1 MYIIT
6 LDTAKNFECTLK
18 IQGASLN
25 KSKVNL
31 VIESN
36 DMDIRCRGTITEKG
50 KVNIPVKKLKGILEE
65 NSKGK
70 MYLEVIAEDSYFTP
84 YKTDYI
90 TELSKKVNLKENV
103 KITEVNQ
110 TVIADVTTN
119 HPENIINILK
129 ENNVDIF
136 NISHKSKST
145 QLIQS
150 YIGKHNIKKEEY
162 NKLMEQILSQL
173 ITVL

>member
-1 MYIIT
+1 MYTIQ

-25 KSKVNL
+25 KSRVNL
-31 VIESN
+31 VIEST
-36 DMDIRCRGTITEKG
+36 DMDIKCRGSINEKG
-50 KVNIPVKKLKGILEE
+50 KVTIPVKKLKGILEE

-70 MYLEVIAEDSYFTP
+70 MYLEVIADDSYFTP

-90 TELSKKVNLKENV
+90 AQISKKVNLEETIKVTDVNKTVTANV
-103 KITEVNQ
+103 
-110 TVIADVTTN
+110 TN

-136 NISHKSKST
+136 NISHKSKAS

-150 YIGKHNIKKEEY
+150 YIVKKNIKQQEY
-162 NKLMEQILSQL
+162 NQLMEQILSQL

>member
-50 KVNIPVKKLKGILEE
+50 KVSIPVKKLKGILEE

-150 YIGKHNIKKEEY
+150 YIVKNNIKKEEY

>member
-1 MYIIT
+1 MYTIT

-50 KVNIPVKKLKGILEE
+50 KVIIPVKKLKGILEE
-65 NSKGK
+65 NTKGK

-90 TELSKKVNLKENV
+90 TEVSKKVNLKENI

-110 TVIADVTTN
+110 TVTADVSTN

-136 NISHKSKST
+136 DISHKSKAS

-150 YIGKHNIKKEEY
+150 YIVKNNIRQQEY
-162 NKLMEQILSQL
+162 NQLMEQILSQL

>member
-90 TELSKKVNLKENV
+90 TEVSKKVNLKENV

-136 NISHKSKST
+136 KISHKSKST

-150 YIGKHNIKKEEY
+150 YIVKNNIKKEEY

>member
-6 LDTAKNFECTLK
+6 LDTAKNFECTVK

-50 KVNIPVKKLKGILEE
+50 KVSIPVKKLKGILEE

-150 YIGKHNIKKEEY
+150 YIVKNNIKKEEY

>member
-90 TELSKKVNLKENV
+90 TEVSKKVNLKENV

-150 YIGKHNIKKEEY
+150 YIVKNNIKKEEY

>member
-1 MYIIT
+1 MYTIT

-18 IQGASLN
+18 IQGASLT

-50 KVNIPVKKLKGILEE
+50 KVSIPVKKLKGILEE
-65 NSKGK
+65 NTKGK

-90 TELSKKVNLKENV
+90 TQVSKKVNLEESV
-103 KITEVNQ
+103 SVTDVNQ
-110 TVIADVTTN
+110 TVTADVSTN

-136 NISHKSKST
+136 DTKDKSKSS

-150 YIGKHNIKKEEY
+150 YITEHNISKEEY
-162 NKLMEQILSQL
+162 TKLMEQILSQL
-173 ITVL
+173 ITKL

>member
-90 TELSKKVNLKENV
+90 TEISKKVNLKENV

-110 TVIADVTTN
+110 TVTADVTTN

-150 YIGKHNIKKEEY
+150 YIVKNNIKKEEY

>member
-1 MYIIT
+1 MYTIT

-50 KVNIPVKKLKGILEE
+50 KVSIPVKKLKGILEE

-90 TELSKKVNLKENV
+90 TEVSKKVNLKENV

-110 TVIADVTTN
+110 TVIANVTTN

-150 YIGKHNIKKEEY
+150 YIVKNNIKKEEY

>member
-1 MYIIT
+1 MYTIT

-50 KVNIPVKKLKGILEE
+50 KVSIPVKKLKGILEE

>member
-1 MYIIT
+1 MYTIT

-90 TELSKKVNLKENV
+90 TEVSKKVNLKENV

-110 TVIADVTTN
+110 TVIANVTTN

-150 YIGKHNIKKEEY
+150 YIVKNNIKKEEY

>member
-1 MYIIT
+1 MYTIT

-110 TVIADVTTN
+110 TVIANVTTN

-150 YIGKHNIKKEEY
+150 YIVKNNIKKEEY

>member
-1 MYIIT
+1 MYTIT

-50 KVNIPVKKLKGILEE
+50 KVSIPVKKLKGILEE

-90 TELSKKVNLKENV
+90 TEVSKKVNLKENV

-110 TVIADVTTN
+110 TVTADVTN

-150 YIGKHNIKKEEY
+150 YIVKNNIKKEEY

>member
-1 MYIIT
+1 MYTIT

-50 KVNIPVKKLKGILEE
+50 KVSIPVKKLKGILEE

-110 TVIADVTTN
+110 TVIANVTTN
-119 HPENIINILK
+119 HPENIIYEEIFLLVLASVLFNTTNLFYRVVIGVCVWIL
-129 ENNVDIF
+129 
-136 NISHKSKST
+136 
-145 QLIQS
+145 
-150 YIGKHNIKKEEY
+150 
-162 NKLMEQILSQL
+162 
-173 ITVL
+173 

>member
-1 MYIIT
+1 MYTIT

-50 KVNIPVKKLKGILEE
+50 KVSIPVKKLKGILEE

-110 TVIADVTTN
+110 TVTADVTTN

-150 YIGKHNIKKEEY
+150 YIVKNNIKKEEY

>member
-1 MYIIT
+1 MYTIT

-50 KVNIPVKKLKGILEE
+50 KVSIPVKKLKGILEE

-90 TELSKKVNLKENV
+90 TEVSKKVNLKENV

-110 TVIADVTTN
+110 TVIANVTTN

-150 YIGKHNIKKEEY
+150 YIVKNNIKKEEY
-162 NKLMEQILSQL
+162 NKLTEQILSQL

>member
-1 MYIIT
+1 MYTIT

-50 KVNIPVKKLKGILEE
+50 KVSIPVKKLKGILEE

-90 TELSKKVNLKENV
+90 TEVSKKVNLKENV

-110 TVIADVTTN
+110 TVTADVTTN

-150 YIGKHNIKKEEY
+150 YIVKNNIKKEEY

>member
-1 MYIIT
+1 MYTIT

-50 KVNIPVKKLKGILEE
+50 KVSIPVKKLKGILEE

-110 TVIADVTTN
+110 TVIANITTN

-150 YIGKHNIKKEEY
+150 YIVKNNIKKEEY

>member
-1 MYIIT
+1 MYTIT

-50 KVNIPVKKLKGILEE
+50 KVSIPVKKLKGILEE

-150 YIGKHNIKKEEY
+150 YIVKNNIKKEEY

>member
-1 MYIIT
+1 MYTIT

-50 KVNIPVKKLKGILEE
+50 KVSIPVKKLKGILEE

-90 TELSKKVNLKENV
+90 TEVSKKVNLKENV

-150 YIGKHNIKKEEY
+150 YIVKNNIKKEEY

>member
-90 TELSKKVNLKENV
+90 TEISKKVNLKENV

-150 YIGKHNIKKEEY
+150 YIVKNNIKKEEY

>member
-150 YIGKHNIKKEEY
+150 YIVKNNIKKEEY

>member
-1 MYIIT
+1 MYTIT

-50 KVNIPVKKLKGILEE
+50 KVTIPVKKLKGILEE
-65 NSKGK
+65 NTKGK

-90 TELSKKVNLKENV
+90 TEVSKKVNLKENI

-110 TVIADVTTN
+110 TVTADVTTN

-136 NISHKSKST
+136 DISHKSKAS

-150 YIGKHNIKKEEY
+150 YIVKNNIKQQEY
-162 NKLMEQILSQL
+162 NQLMEQILSQL

>member
-1 MYIIT
+1 MYTIT

-50 KVNIPVKKLKGILEE
+50 KVTIPVKKLKGILEE
-65 NSKGK
+65 NTKGK

-90 TELSKKVNLKENV
+90 TEVSKKVNLKENI

-110 TVIADVTTN
+110 TVTADVTTN

-136 NISHKSKST
+136 DISHKSKAS

-150 YIGKHNIKKEEY
+150 YIVKNNIRQQEY
-162 NKLMEQILSQL
+162 NQLMEQILSQL

>member
-1 MYIIT
+1 MYTIT

-18 IQGASLN
+18 IQGASLT

-50 KVNIPVKKLKGILEE
+50 KVSIPVKKLKGILEE
-65 NSKGK
+65 NTKGK

-90 TELSKKVNLKENV
+90 TQVSKKVNLEESV
-103 KITEVNQ
+103 SVTDVNQ
-110 TVIADVTTN
+110 TVTADISTN

-136 NISHKSKST
+136 DISHKSKAS

-150 YIGKHNIKKEEY
+150 YIVKNNVKQQEY
-162 NKLMEQILSQL
+162 NQLMEKILSQL

>member
-1 MYIIT
+1 MYTIT

-150 YIGKHNIKKEEY
+150 YIVKNNIKKEEY

>member
-110 TVIADVTTN
+110 TVIANVTTN

-136 NISHKSKST
+136 KISHKSKST

>member
-1 MYIIT
+1 MYTIT

-90 TELSKKVNLKENV
+90 TEVSKKVNLKENV

-150 YIGKHNIKKEEY
+150 YIVKNNIKKEEY

>member
-50 KVNIPVKKLKGILEE
+50 KVSIPVKKLKGILEE

-90 TELSKKVNLKENV
+90 TELSKKVNVKENG

-150 YIGKHNIKKEEY
+150 YIVKNNIKKEEY

>member
-6 LDTAKNFECTLK
+6 LATAKNFECTLK

-50 KVNIPVKKLKGILEE
+50 KVSIPVKKLKGILEE

-150 YIGKHNIKKEEY
+150 YIVKNNIKKEEY

>member
-1 MYIIT
+1 
-6 LDTAKNFECTLK
+6 
-18 IQGASLN
+18 
-25 KSKVNL
+25 
-31 VIESN
+31 
-36 DMDIRCRGTITEKG
+36 MDIRCRGTITEKG
-50 KVNIPVKKLKGILEE
+50 KVSIPVKKLKGILEE

-150 YIGKHNIKKEEY
+150 YIVKNNIKKEEY

>member
-90 TELSKKVNLKENV
+90 TEVSKKVNLKENV

>member
-1 MYIIT
+1 MYTIT

-50 KVNIPVKKLKGILEE
+50 KVSIPVKKLKGILEE
-65 NSKGK
+65 NLKGK

-110 TVIADVTTN
+110 TVIANVTTN

-136 NISHKSKST
+136 NINHKSKST

-150 YIGKHNIKKEEY
+150 YIVKNNIKKEEY

>member
-1 MYIIT
+1 MYTIT

-50 KVNIPVKKLKGILEE
+50 KVTIPVKKLKGILEE
-65 NSKGK
+65 NTKGK

-90 TELSKKVNLKENV
+90 TEVSKKVNLKENI

-110 TVIADVTTN
+110 TVTADVSTN

-136 NISHKSKST
+136 DISHKSKAS

-150 YIGKHNIKKEEY
+150 YIVKNNIRQQEY
-162 NKLMEQILSQL
+162 NQLMEQILSQL

>member
-50 KVNIPVKKLKGILEE
+50 KVSIPVKKLKGILEE

-110 TVIADVTTN
+110 TVIANVTTN

>member
-50 KVNIPVKKLKGILEE
+50 KVSIPVKKLKGILEE

-150 YIGKHNIKKEEY
+150 YILKNNIKKEEY

>member
-1 MYIIT
+1 MYTIT

-50 KVNIPVKKLKGILEE
+50 KVSIPVKKLKGILEE

-110 TVIADVTTN
+110 TVIANVTTN

-150 YIGKHNIKKEEY
+150 YIVKNNIKKEEY

>member
-1 MYIIT
+1 MYTIT

-50 KVNIPVKKLKGILEE
+50 KVSIPVKKLKGILEE

-90 TELSKKVNLKENV
+90 TEVSKKVNLKENV

-150 YIGKHNIKKEEY
+150 YIV
-162 NKLMEQILSQL
+162 Q
-173 ITVL
+173 

>member
-50 KVNIPVKKLKGILEE
+50 KVSIPVKKLKGILEE

-90 TELSKKVNLKENV
+90 TEVSKKVNLKENV

-150 YIGKHNIKKEEY
+150 YIVKNNIKKEEY